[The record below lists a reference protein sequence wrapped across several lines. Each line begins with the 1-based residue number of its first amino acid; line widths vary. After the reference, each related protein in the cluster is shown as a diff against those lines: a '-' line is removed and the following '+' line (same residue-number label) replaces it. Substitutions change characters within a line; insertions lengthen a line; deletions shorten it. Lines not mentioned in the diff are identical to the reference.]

1 MERSC
6 PDAEDDSMPRKDL
19 NANEDINNESG
30 DSKKLLPTHGYHQNI
45 SCAMIA
51 KEQFKKENQAH
62 GTGKAFVHSMSC
74 AILFLYTFTIFLH
87 FP

>member
-1 MERSC
+1 MARPS
-6 PDAEDDSMPRKDL
+6 PGAEDDSMQWKDL

-30 DSKKLLPTHGYHQNI
+30 DFKKLLPTHGHHQNI

-62 GTGKAFVHSMSC
+62 GSGKAFVHSMSC